1 MYKALDVREIVK
13 TDYCAG
19 SSDSYSNN
27 IKLNTYSVTYII
39 VICEH
44 FKSKERCR
52 FEFYEGR
59 ESKDFMGNRYYRGYK
74 GDFRL
79 LVNGDLFEV
88 QVKNNDYDRVKL
100 LN

>member
-1 MYKALDVREIVK
+1 MYKVLDIRELVK

-27 IKLNTYSVTYII
+27 IKLNTYSVAYII

-44 FKSKERCR
+44 VESKERCR

-59 ESKDFMGNRYYRGYK
+59 ELKDFMGNRYYRGYK